1 MTNDI
6 VKPDLTDSAA
16 KNIESIF
23 RDFSFEDIVNDIVN
37 GKFSISS
44 GGLVKNLIG
53 LFLGEMKTA
62 FALVSSIAALMLLGA
77 VINNLT
83 QSLGKKGIEEAGG
96 FAIFV
101 YISAISATAFEAA
114 GNYVTQTLEDITVFV
129 HSIVP
134 AMVTLCISS
143 GEAVRAT
150 MAHPVI
156 FFVCSGAATVI
167 RKVITPLVLLR
178 VVCTLLC
185 GITANDGI
193 KEFTQLFSKFHK
205 TLLTFS
211 MSLFAGILGISSFAS
226 TSFDNLAARGI
237 KFAVS
242 ASVPVV
248 GGSIS
253 EAMSSVASS
262 AMLLKNAVG
271 LGGVMM
277 LFAMFALPLLKIW
290 ALSLSFRLVAAFTA
304 PVAEQK
310 TVDTLRNMGDCIDML
325 FSSLA
330 CMGTIMI
337 IAIASIL

>member
-178 VVCTLLC
+178 VVCTLL
-185 GITANDGI
+185 
-193 KEFTQLFSKFHK
+193 
-205 TLLTFS
+205 
-211 MSLFAGILGISSFAS
+211 
-226 TSFDNLAARGI
+226 
-237 KFAVS
+237 
-242 ASVPVV
+242 
-248 GGSIS
+248 
-253 EAMSSVASS
+253 
-262 AMLLKNAVG
+262 
-271 LGGVMM
+271 
-277 LFAMFALPLLKIW
+277 
-290 ALSLSFRLVAAFTA
+290 
-304 PVAEQK
+304 
-310 TVDTLRNMGDCIDML
+310 
-325 FSSLA
+325 
-330 CMGTIMI
+330 
-337 IAIASIL
+337 

>member
-1 MTNDI
+1 MTQDI
-6 VKPDLTDSAA
+6 VKPDFTESAA

-23 RDFSFEDIVNDIVN
+23 RDFSFEDIVNDIVS
-37 GKFSISS
+37 GTFSISS
-44 GGLVKNLIG
+44 GGLVKNLLG

-62 FALVSSIAALMLLGA
+62 FALVGSIAALMLLGA
-77 VINNLT
+77 LINNLGH
-83 QSLGKKGIEEAGG
+83 SMGKNGIEEAGG
-96 FAIFV
+96 FAVFV
-101 YISAISATAFEAA
+101 YISAVSATAFENA
-114 GNYVTQTLEDITVFV
+114 GHYVMQTLEDITVFV
-129 HSIVP
+129 HSIIP
-134 AMVTLCISS
+134 AMSMLCFSS
-143 GEAVRAT
+143 GETVKAS

-156 FFVCSGAATVI
+156 FFVCSAAALII

-178 VVCTLLC
+178 VVCALLC
-185 GITANDGI
+185 AITSNDGL

-211 MSLFAGILGISSFAS
+211 MSLFAGILGISSFAA

-237 KFAVS
+237 KFAIS

-271 LGGVMM
+271 IGGVIM
-277 LFAMFALPLLKIW
+277 LFAIFVMPLLKIW

-304 PVAEQK
+304 PVAEK
-310 TVDTLRNMGDCIDML
+310 RAVEALRDISDCIDML

-330 CMGTIMI
+330 CMGTVMI
-337 IAIASIL
+337 IALASIL